1 MGEALAKLVKLGD
14 RQKRDQARDKQARQ
28 PGGRVWQERSS
39 KEEAGALKRL
49 QTEAK
54 AHGVKLHNGGKGGLP
69 SSLVLH
75 VMRRD
80 GYRCKKCG
88 KNDSPLGVHHKAHLE
103 NPDSDWLKKKAKLTG
118 DKKND
123 PNLLTAMCDN
133 CHDSLHQEDRKN
145 GNA

>member
-49 QTEAK
+49 QAEAK

-88 KNDSPLGVHHKAHLE
+88 RRDFPLGPHHKGGI
-103 NPDSDWLKKKAKLTG
+103 PDSEWLKKKGHKNEPDNLATVC
-118 DKKND
+118 DK
-123 PNLLTAMCDN
+123 
-133 CHDSLHQEDRKN
+133 CHDEVHEEARADGK
-145 GNA
+145 A